1 LKRDEKFCALPFG
14 HSYFLQDPLVSL
26 SSLASLRQALTDL
39 RNDTMSVHA
48 FSAAARAQDDLLQAL
63 PPAFG
68 PVWHQLLDRLE
79 SSALFSEE
87 SCSFSQRDLL
97 DSLALWLD
105 KAELRLAS
113 AS

>member
-1 LKRDEKFCALPFG
+1 M
-14 HSYFLQDPLVSL
+14 SL
-26 SSLASLRQALTDL
+26 SHLAVLRQALTQL
-39 RNDTMSVHA
+39 RSGALTVQA
-48 FSAAARAQDDLLQAL
+48 FSATARGQDDLLQAL

-87 SCSFSQRDLL
+87 SCSFSHGDLL

-105 KAELRLAS
+105 QAALRLAS

>member
-1 LKRDEKFCALPFG
+1 
-14 HSYFLQDPLVSL
+14 VSL

-39 RNDTMSVHA
+39 RNNATSVQT
-48 FSAAARAQDDLLQAL
+48 FSTLARAQDDLLQVL

-79 SSALFSEE
+79 SSALFTEE
-87 SCSFSQRDLL
+87 SCSFSHGELL

-105 KAELRLAS
+105 KAELRLA
-113 AS
+113 AAA

>member
-1 LKRDEKFCALPFG
+1 M
-14 HSYFLQDPLVSL
+14 SL

-39 RNDTMSVHA
+39 RNDAMSVRD

-87 SCSFSQRDLL
+87 SCSFSHGELL
-97 DSLALWLD
+97 DSLKLWLD
-105 KAELRLAS
+105 KAAQQLPPAQ
-113 AS
+113 